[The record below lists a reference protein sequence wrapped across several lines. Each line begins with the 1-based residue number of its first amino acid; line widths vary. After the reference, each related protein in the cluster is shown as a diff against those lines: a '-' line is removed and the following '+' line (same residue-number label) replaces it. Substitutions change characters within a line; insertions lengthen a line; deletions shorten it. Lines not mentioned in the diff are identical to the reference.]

1 MDTIVITWRELLIG
15 AIVVLAIYAAE
26 ILLLLRYG
34 RSPGLRVW
42 RRGARASADSF
53 AVAPLRE
60 EIAELRHQLGEVR
73 AEVAA
78 LRSAPPPGK
87 EATPTPYAQAI
98 QLAKGGG
105 QAGEVATRCGIS
117 RGEAELIVAL
127 YRKRETS

>member
-26 ILLLLRYG
+26 MLLLLRYG

-42 RRGARASADSF
+42 RRGAKASAESF
-53 AVAPLRE
+53 VVAPLRE
-60 EIAELRHQLGEVR
+60 EMADLRQQLGEVR
-73 AEVAA
+73 AELAA
-78 LRSAPPPGK
+78 LRNASPQTK
-87 EATPTPYAQAI
+87 ESTPTPYAQAI

-105 QAGEVATRCGIS
+105 QAGDVASRCGIS